1 MPGMDIGIDLGTT
14 TVEIYMSGKGVV
26 LKEPSVV
33 AINTKTD
40 EVLAVGEEAYRMLG
54 RTPSYINAIRPLK
67 DGVISDHQMTEF
79 MIKDFLKKVCG
90 SLMIKP
96 RVSICV
102 PSAITD
108 VESRAV
114 TQAAVSA
121 GARKVYLIEEPI
133 AAAIGSGIDIT
144 KPNGQMVVDIGGGTT
159 DVAVISLNGVVVS
172 RSLKVA
178 GNHFDEEIIRHLLNT
193 YKVLIGER
201 MAEKI
206 KIEIGCVYDP
216 DESVTA
222 EIKGRHQLKGLP
234 QRLTVTQT
242 ELFEPLHAQAM
253 KIVEVIK
260 SVLDVTPPE
269 LGGDIYT
276 NGIVLTGGGS
286 LIQGLPELIES
297 ETRVKVRRSED
308 PINCVAIGTGRSFE
322 YLEDLQQGFSDM
334 VTYSHE

>member
-14 TVEIYMSGKGVV
+14 TVEIYMSGKGIV

-33 AINTKTD
+33 AVNTKTD
-40 EVLAVGEEAYRMLG
+40 EILAVGEEAYRMLG

-67 DGVISDHQMTEF
+67 DGVISDHEMTEF

-121 GARKVYLIEEPI
+121 GARKVYLLEEPI
-133 AAAIGSGIDIT
+133 AAAIGAGIDISQ
-144 KPNGQMVVDIGGGTT
+144 PNGQMVVDIGGGTT
-159 DVAVISLNGVVVS
+159 DVAVISLSGVVVS
-172 RSLKVA
+172 RSLRVA
-178 GNHFDEEIIRHLLNT
+178 GNHFEEEIIRYLLNT

-206 KIEIGCVYDP
+206 KIEIGCVFNP
-216 DESVTA
+216 DKNVTA

-234 QRLTVTQT
+234 QRVTVSQA
-242 ELFEPLHAQAM
+242 ELYEPLKNQAM

-286 LIQGLPELIES
+286 LIQGLPALIDS
-297 ETRVKVRRSED
+297 ETRVKVRIADD
-308 PINCVAIGTGRSFE
+308 PMDCVAIGTGKSFD
-322 YLEDLQQGFSDM
+322 YLDNLQQGFSDM
-334 VTYSHE
+334 VTYSHD

>member
-1 MPGMDIGIDLGTT
+1 
-14 TVEIYMSGKGVV
+14 
-26 LKEPSVV
+26 
-33 AINTKTD
+33 
-40 EVLAVGEEAYRMLG
+40 
-54 RTPSYINAIRPLK
+54 
-67 DGVISDHQMTEF
+67 
-79 MIKDFLKKVCG
+79 
-90 SLMIKP
+90 
-96 RVSICV
+96 
-102 PSAITD
+102 
-108 VESRAV
+108 
-114 TQAAVSA
+114 
-121 GARKVYLIEEPI
+121 
-133 AAAIGSGIDIT
+133 
-144 KPNGQMVVDIGGGTT
+144 
-159 DVAVISLNGVVVS
+159 
-172 RSLKVA
+172 
-178 GNHFDEEIIRHLLNT
+178 
-193 YKVLIGER
+193 